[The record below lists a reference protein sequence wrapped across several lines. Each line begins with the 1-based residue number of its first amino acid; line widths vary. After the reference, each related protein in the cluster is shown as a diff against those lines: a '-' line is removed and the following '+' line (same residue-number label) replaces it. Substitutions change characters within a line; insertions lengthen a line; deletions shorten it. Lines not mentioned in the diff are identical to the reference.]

1 MRYLSGIQPTGRL
14 HLGNYFGM
22 IRSAV
27 EMQNQGEAYYFLADY
42 HALTGASESGQLPS
56 LVQETFLDLLACGV
70 DPTKA
75 VVFRQSAVPEVHE
88 LAWYLSTVTPMGL
101 LERCHSYKDKVARG
115 LAASH
120 GLFAYPVLMAA
131 TLVYLK
137 SRSLL
142 PVQDRLPEDV
152 EDEDPKWELIRQ
164 LIEYRKIKEAAGQL
178 GDREALHSRIFG
190 RTPERVVA
198 PTALQGPGQVSM
210 FDLVW
215 AFQKILRNVE
225 DRARAGRFQ
234 DEEFTVGQK
243 IEFLLDRMT
252 PGEEVLFE
260 DLFRTA
266 SSRGEVVV
274 TFLALLEL
282 IRLQQLAAWQEG
294 PLMPIRIRR
303 APEPVLEN
311 LPLSVPEEVPQIPG
325 EGAGQSPD
333 LSAV

>member
-1 MRYLSGIQPTGRL
+1 
-14 HLGNYFGM
+14 M
-22 IRSAV
+22 IPML
-27 EMQNQGEAYYFLADY
+27 ELPGGEALRVELGAF
-42 HALTGASESGQLPS
+42 TGP
-56 LVQETFLDLLACGV
+56 LDLLLHLIKEQEM
-70 DPTKA
+70 DIYDIRLEKLTE
-75 VVFRQSAVPEVHE
+75 QY
-88 LAWYLSTVTPMGL
+88 LARLDKMREENLS
-101 LERCHSYKDKVARG
+101 VAG
-115 LAASH
+115 EFL
-120 GLFAYPVLMAA
+120 VMAA
-131 TLVYLK
+131 TLLYLK

-164 LIEYRKIKEAAGQL
+164 LIEYRKFKEAAGQL

-198 PTALQGPGQVSM
+198 STTLQGPGQVSM

-225 DRARAGRFQ
+225 DRARAGRFE

-243 IEFLLDRMT
+243 IEFLLDRIAV
-252 PGEEVLFE
+252 GEEVVFE
-260 DLFRTA
+260 DLFRTM

-282 IRLQQLAAWQEG
+282 IRLQQLTAVQDG
-294 PLMPIRIRR
+294 PLLPIRIHR
-303 APEPVLEN
+303 ALEPALESTSSGAQE
-311 LPLSVPEEVPQIPG
+311 SVPPNDG

>member
-1 MRYLSGIQPTGRL
+1 
-14 HLGNYFGM
+14 M
-22 IRSAV
+22 IPML
-27 EMQNQGEAYYFLADY
+27 ELPGGEALRVELGAF
-42 HALTGASESGQLPS
+42 TGP
-56 LVQETFLDLLACGV
+56 LDLLLHLIKEQEM
-70 DPTKA
+70 DIYDIRLEKLTEQYL
-75 VVFRQSAVPEVHE
+75 FRLDKMREE
-88 LAWYLSTVTPMGL
+88 NLS
-101 LERCHSYKDKVARG
+101 VAG
-115 LAASH
+115 EFL
-120 GLFAYPVLMAA
+120 VMAA

-164 LIEYRKIKEAAGQL
+164 LIEYRKFKEAAGQL

-190 RTPERVVA
+190 RTPERLVA
-198 PTALQGPGQVSM
+198 PTTLQGPGQVSM

-225 DRARAGRFQ
+225 DRARAGRFE

-243 IEFLLDRMT
+243 IEFLLDRIAF
-252 PGEEVLFE
+252 GEEVVFE
-260 DLFRTA
+260 DLFRTM

-282 IRLQQLAAWQEG
+282 IRLQQLTALQDG
-294 PLMPIRIRR
+294 PLLPIRIHRCS
-303 APEPVLEN
+303 EPVLESM
-311 LPLSVPEEVPQIPG
+311 PSGVQESVPPNDG

>member
-1 MRYLSGIQPTGRL
+1 
-14 HLGNYFGM
+14 M
-22 IRSAV
+22 IPML
-27 EMQNQGEAYYFLADY
+27 ELPGGEALRVELGTF
-42 HALTGASESGQLPS
+42 TGP
-56 LVQETFLDLLACGV
+56 LDLLLHLIKEQEM
-70 DPTKA
+70 DIYDIRLEKLTE
-75 VVFRQSAVPEVHE
+75 QY
-88 LAWYLSTVTPMGL
+88 LARLDKMREENLS
-101 LERCHSYKDKVARG
+101 VAG
-115 LAASH
+115 EFL
-120 GLFAYPVLMAA
+120 VMAA
-131 TLVYLK
+131 TLLYLK

-164 LIEYRKIKEAAGQL
+164 LIEYRKFKEAAGQL

-198 PTALQGPGQVSM
+198 PTTLQGPGQVSM

-225 DRARAGRFQ
+225 DRARAGRFE

-243 IEFLLDRMT
+243 IEFLLDRISI
-252 PGEEVLFE
+252 GEEVVFE
-260 DLFRTA
+260 DLFRTM
-266 SSRGEVVV
+266 SSRGEIVV

-282 IRLQQLAAWQEG
+282 IRLQQLTALQDG
-294 PLMPIRIRR
+294 PLLPIRIHRSS
-303 APEPVLEN
+303 EPALE
-311 LPLSVPEEVPQIPG
+311 SVPSGVQESVPPNDG

>member
-1 MRYLSGIQPTGRL
+1 
-14 HLGNYFGM
+14 M
-22 IRSAV
+22 IPML
-27 EMQNQGEAYYFLADY
+27 ELPGGEALRVELSAF
-42 HALTGASESGQLPS
+42 TGP
-56 LVQETFLDLLACGV
+56 LDLLLHLIKEQEM
-70 DPTKA
+70 DIYDIRLEKLTE
-75 VVFRQSAVPEVHE
+75 Q
-88 LAWYLSTVTPMGL
+88 YLSRL
-101 LERCHSYKDKVARG
+101 DKMREENLSVAG
-115 LAASH
+115 EFL
-120 GLFAYPVLMAA
+120 VMAA

-164 LIEYRKIKEAAGQL
+164 LIEYRKFKEAAGQL

-198 PTALQGPGQVSM
+198 PAALQGPGQVSM

-303 APEPVLEN
+303 APEPVSEN
-311 LPLSVPEEVPQIPG
+311 LPSSVPEGVPQIPG

>member
-1 MRYLSGIQPTGRL
+1 
-14 HLGNYFGM
+14 M
-22 IRSAV
+22 IPML
-27 EMQNQGEAYYFLADY
+27 ELPGGEALRVELSAF
-42 HALTGASESGQLPS
+42 TGP
-56 LVQETFLDLLACGV
+56 LDLLLHLIKEQEM
-70 DPTKA
+70 DIYDIRLEKLTE
-75 VVFRQSAVPEVHE
+75 Q
-88 LAWYLSTVTPMGL
+88 YLTRL
-101 LERCHSYKDKVARG
+101 DKMREENLSVAG
-115 LAASH
+115 EFL
-120 GLFAYPVLMAA
+120 VMAA

-164 LIEYRKIKEAAGQL
+164 LIEYRKFKEAAGQL

-234 DEEFTVGQK
+234 DEEYTVGQK

-303 APEPVLEN
+303 APEPVSEN
-311 LPLSVPEEVPQIPG
+311 LPLSVPEGVPQIPG

>member
-1 MRYLSGIQPTGRL
+1 
-14 HLGNYFGM
+14 M
-22 IRSAV
+22 IPML
-27 EMQNQGEAYYFLADY
+27 ELPGGEALRVELSAF
-42 HALTGASESGQLPS
+42 TGP
-56 LVQETFLDLLACGV
+56 LDLLLHLIKEQEM
-70 DPTKA
+70 DIYDIRLEKLTE
-75 VVFRQSAVPEVHE
+75 Q
-88 LAWYLSTVTPMGL
+88 YLSRL
-101 LERCHSYKDKVARG
+101 DKMREENLSVAG
-115 LAASH
+115 EFL
-120 GLFAYPVLMAA
+120 VMAA

-164 LIEYRKIKEAAGQL
+164 LIEYRKFKEAAGQL

-303 APEPVLEN
+303 ALEPVSEN
-311 LPLSVPEEVPQIPG
+311 LPLSVPEGVPQIPG

>member
-1 MRYLSGIQPTGRL
+1 
-14 HLGNYFGM
+14 M
-22 IRSAV
+22 IPML
-27 EMQNQGEAYYFLADY
+27 ELPGGEALRVELSAF
-42 HALTGASESGQLPS
+42 TGP
-56 LVQETFLDLLACGV
+56 LDLLLHLIKEQEM
-70 DPTKA
+70 DIYDIRLEKLTE
-75 VVFRQSAVPEVHE
+75 Q
-88 LAWYLSTVTPMGL
+88 YLSRL
-101 LERCHSYKDKVARG
+101 DKMREENLSVAG
-115 LAASH
+115 EFL
-120 GLFAYPVLMAA
+120 VMAA

-164 LIEYRKIKEAAGQL
+164 LIEYRKFKEAAGQL

-260 DLFRTA
+260 ELFRTA

-303 APEPVLEN
+303 APEPVSEN
-311 LPLSVPEEVPQIPG
+311 LPLSVPEGVPQIPG

>member
-1 MRYLSGIQPTGRL
+1 MIPILELPGGGALRVELSAFTG
-14 HLGNYFGM
+14 
-22 IRSAV
+22 
-27 EMQNQGEAYYFLADY
+27 
-42 HALTGASESGQLPS
+42 P
-56 LVQETFLDLLACGV
+56 LDLLLHLIKEQEM
-70 DPTKA
+70 DIYDIRLEKLTE
-75 VVFRQSAVPEVHE
+75 Q
-88 LAWYLSTVTPMGL
+88 YLSRL
-101 LERCHSYKDKVARG
+101 DKMREENLSVAG
-115 LAASH
+115 EFL
-120 GLFAYPVLMAA
+120 VMAA

-164 LIEYRKIKEAAGQL
+164 LIEYRKFKEAAGQL

-198 PTALQGPGQVSM
+198 PAALQGPGQVSM

-282 IRLQQLAAWQEG
+282 IRLQQLAASQEG

-303 APEPVLEN
+303 APEPVAEN
-311 LPLSVPEEVPQIPG
+311 TPLSVPEGVPQISG

>member
-1 MRYLSGIQPTGRL
+1 
-14 HLGNYFGM
+14 M
-22 IRSAV
+22 IPML
-27 EMQNQGEAYYFLADY
+27 ELPGGEALRVELSAF
-42 HALTGASESGQLPS
+42 TGP
-56 LVQETFLDLLACGV
+56 LDLLLHLIKEQEM
-70 DPTKA
+70 DIYDIRLEKLTE
-75 VVFRQSAVPEVHE
+75 Q
-88 LAWYLSTVTPMGL
+88 YLSRL
-101 LERCHSYKDKVARG
+101 DKMREENLSVAG
-115 LAASH
+115 EFL
-120 GLFAYPVLMAA
+120 VMAA

-164 LIEYRKIKEAAGQL
+164 LIEYRKFKEAAGQL

-198 PTALQGPGQVSM
+198 SAALQGPGQVSM

-303 APEPVLEN
+303 APEPVSEN

>member
-1 MRYLSGIQPTGRL
+1 
-14 HLGNYFGM
+14 M
-22 IRSAV
+22 IPML
-27 EMQNQGEAYYFLADY
+27 ELPGGEALRVELSAF
-42 HALTGASESGQLPS
+42 TGP
-56 LVQETFLDLLACGV
+56 LDLLLHLIKEQEM
-70 DPTKA
+70 DIYDIRLEKLTE
-75 VVFRQSAVPEVHE
+75 Q
-88 LAWYLSTVTPMGL
+88 YLSRL
-101 LERCHSYKDKVARG
+101 DKMREENLSVAG
-115 LAASH
+115 EFL
-120 GLFAYPVLMAA
+120 VMAA

-164 LIEYRKIKEAAGQL
+164 LIEYRKFKEAAGQL

-198 PTALQGPGQVSM
+198 PAALQGPGQVSM

-243 IEFLLDRMT
+243 IEFLLDRMN

-260 DLFRTA
+260 DLFQTA

-303 APEPVLEN
+303 AAEPILEN
-311 LPLSVPEEVPQIPG
+311 IPLSVSEGVPQIPG

-333 LSAV
+333 LSAG

>member
-1 MRYLSGIQPTGRL
+1 
-14 HLGNYFGM
+14 M
-22 IRSAV
+22 IPML
-27 EMQNQGEAYYFLADY
+27 ELPGGEALRVELGAF
-42 HALTGASESGQLPS
+42 TGP
-56 LVQETFLDLLACGV
+56 LDLLLHLIKEQEM
-70 DPTKA
+70 DIYDIRLEKLTE
-75 VVFRQSAVPEVHE
+75 QY
-88 LAWYLSTVTPMGL
+88 LARLDKMREENLS
-101 LERCHSYKDKVARG
+101 VAG
-115 LAASH
+115 EFL
-120 GLFAYPVLMAA
+120 VMAA
-131 TLVYLK
+131 TLLYLK

-164 LIEYRKIKEAAGQL
+164 LIEYRKFKEAAGQL

-198 PTALQGPGQVSM
+198 STTLQGPGQVSM

-225 DRARAGRFQ
+225 DRARAGRFE

-243 IEFLLDRMT
+243 IEFLLDRIAV
-252 PGEEVLFE
+252 GEEVVFE
-260 DLFRTA
+260 DLFRTM

-282 IRLQQLAAWQEG
+282 IRLQQLTAVQDG
-294 PLMPIRIRR
+294 PLLPIRIHR
-303 APEPVLEN
+303 ALEPALESTSSGVQE
-311 LPLSVPEEVPQIPG
+311 SVPPNDG

>member
-1 MRYLSGIQPTGRL
+1 
-14 HLGNYFGM
+14 M
-22 IRSAV
+22 IPML
-27 EMQNQGEAYYFLADY
+27 ELPGGEALRVELGAF
-42 HALTGASESGQLPS
+42 TGP
-56 LVQETFLDLLACGV
+56 LDLLLHLIKEQEM
-70 DPTKA
+70 DIYDIRLEKLTE
-75 VVFRQSAVPEVHE
+75 QY
-88 LAWYLSTVTPMGL
+88 LARLDKMREENLS
-101 LERCHSYKDKVARG
+101 VAG
-115 LAASH
+115 EFL
-120 GLFAYPVLMAA
+120 VMAA
-131 TLVYLK
+131 TLLYLK

-142 PVQDRLPEDV
+142 PVQDRLPEEV

-164 LIEYRKIKEAAGQL
+164 LIEYRKFKEAAGQL

-198 PTALQGPGQVSM
+198 AKTLQGPGQVSM

-225 DRARAGRFQ
+225 DRARAGRFE

-243 IEFLLDRMT
+243 IEFLLDRIAV
-252 PGEEVLFE
+252 GEEVVFE
-260 DLFRTA
+260 DLFRTM

-282 IRLQQLAAWQEG
+282 IRLQQLTAVQDG
-294 PLMPIRIRR
+294 PLWPIRIHR
-303 APEPVLEN
+303 ALEPALESTSSGVQE
-311 LPLSVPEEVPQIPG
+311 SVPPNDG

>member
-1 MRYLSGIQPTGRL
+1 
-14 HLGNYFGM
+14 M
-22 IRSAV
+22 IPML
-27 EMQNQGEAYYFLADY
+27 ELPGGEALRVELSAF
-42 HALTGASESGQLPS
+42 TGP
-56 LVQETFLDLLACGV
+56 LDLLLHLIKEQEM
-70 DPTKA
+70 DIYDIRLEKLTE
-75 VVFRQSAVPEVHE
+75 Q
-88 LAWYLSTVTPMGL
+88 YLSRL
-101 LERCHSYKDKVARG
+101 DKMREENLSVAG
-115 LAASH
+115 EFL
-120 GLFAYPVLMAA
+120 VMAA

-137 SRSLL
+137 SRYLL

-164 LIEYRKIKEAAGQL
+164 LIEYRKFKEAAGQL

-198 PTALQGPGQVSM
+198 PSALQGPGQVSM

-243 IEFLLDRMT
+243 IEFLLNRMT

-303 APEPVLEN
+303 APEPVSEN
-311 LPLSVPEEVPQIPG
+311 LPSSVPEGVPQIPG

>member
-1 MRYLSGIQPTGRL
+1 
-14 HLGNYFGM
+14 M
-22 IRSAV
+22 IPML
-27 EMQNQGEAYYFLADY
+27 ELPGGEALRVELSAF
-42 HALTGASESGQLPS
+42 TGP
-56 LVQETFLDLLACGV
+56 LDLLLHLIKEQEM
-70 DPTKA
+70 DIYDIRLEKLTE
-75 VVFRQSAVPEVHE
+75 Q
-88 LAWYLSTVTPMGL
+88 YLSRL
-101 LERCHSYKDKVARG
+101 DKMREENLSVAG
-115 LAASH
+115 EFL
-120 GLFAYPVLMAA
+120 VMAA

-164 LIEYRKIKEAAGQL
+164 LIEYRKFKEAAGQL

-243 IEFLLDRMT
+243 IEFLLDRMN

-260 DLFRTA
+260 DLFQTA

-303 APEPVLEN
+303 APEPILEN
-311 LPLSVPEEVPQIPG
+311 IPLSVSEGVPQIPG

-333 LSAV
+333 LSAG

>member
-1 MRYLSGIQPTGRL
+1 
-14 HLGNYFGM
+14 M
-22 IRSAV
+22 IPML
-27 EMQNQGEAYYFLADY
+27 ELPGGEALRVELGAF
-42 HALTGASESGQLPS
+42 TGP
-56 LVQETFLDLLACGV
+56 LDLLLHLIKEQEM
-70 DPTKA
+70 DIYDIRLEKLTE
-75 VVFRQSAVPEVHE
+75 QY
-88 LAWYLSTVTPMGL
+88 LARLDKMREENLS
-101 LERCHSYKDKVARG
+101 VAG
-115 LAASH
+115 EFL
-120 GLFAYPVLMAA
+120 VMAA
-131 TLVYLK
+131 TLLYLK

-164 LIEYRKIKEAAGQL
+164 LIEYRKFKEAAGQL

-198 PTALQGPGQVSM
+198 PATLQGPGQVSM

-225 DRARAGRFQ
+225 DRARAGRFE

-243 IEFLLDRMT
+243 IEFLLDRIAV
-252 PGEEVLFE
+252 GEEVVFE
-260 DLFRTA
+260 DLFRTM
-266 SSRGEVVV
+266 SSRGEIVV

-282 IRLQQLAAWQEG
+282 IRLQQLTAVQDG
-294 PLMPIRIRR
+294 PLLPIRIHR
-303 APEPVLEN
+303 ALEPALESTSSGVQE
-311 LPLSVPEEVPQIPG
+311 SVPPNDG

>member
-1 MRYLSGIQPTGRL
+1 MLELPG
-14 HLGNYFGM
+14 
-22 IRSAV
+22 
-27 EMQNQGEAYYFLADY
+27 GEALRVELSAF
-42 HALTGASESGQLPS
+42 TGP
-56 LVQETFLDLLACGV
+56 LDLLLHLIKEQEM
-70 DPTKA
+70 DIYDIRLEKLTE
-75 VVFRQSAVPEVHE
+75 Q
-88 LAWYLSTVTPMGL
+88 YLSRL
-101 LERCHSYKDKVARG
+101 DKMREENLSVAG
-115 LAASH
+115 EFL
-120 GLFAYPVLMAA
+120 VMAA

-164 LIEYRKIKEAAGQL
+164 LIEYRKFKEAAGQL

-198 PTALQGPGQVSM
+198 PAALQGPGQVSM

-252 PGEEVLFE
+252 PGGEVIFE

-303 APEPVLEN
+303 APEPVSEN
-311 LPLSVPEEVPQIPG
+311 LPLGVPEEVPQIPR

>member
-1 MRYLSGIQPTGRL
+1 
-14 HLGNYFGM
+14 M
-22 IRSAV
+22 IPML
-27 EMQNQGEAYYFLADY
+27 ELPGGEALRVELSAF
-42 HALTGASESGQLPS
+42 TGP
-56 LVQETFLDLLACGV
+56 LDLLLHLIKEQEM
-70 DPTKA
+70 DIYDIRLEKLTE
-75 VVFRQSAVPEVHE
+75 Q
-88 LAWYLSTVTPMGL
+88 YLSRL
-101 LERCHSYKDKVARG
+101 DKMREENLSVAG
-115 LAASH
+115 EFL
-120 GLFAYPVLMAA
+120 VMAA

-164 LIEYRKIKEAAGQL
+164 LIEYRKFKEAAGQL

-260 DLFRTA
+260 DLFRTV